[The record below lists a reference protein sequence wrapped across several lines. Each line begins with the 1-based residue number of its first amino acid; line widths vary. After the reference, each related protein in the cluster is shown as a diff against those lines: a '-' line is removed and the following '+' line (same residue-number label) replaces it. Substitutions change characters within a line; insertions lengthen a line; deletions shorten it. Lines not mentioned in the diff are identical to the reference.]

1 VNRKHIRL
9 IGVALV
15 VIVAGLWLVRRFWLL
30 PVAPQEIFARPDGYV
45 GRRFRI
51 QGCFVPRQCTMAQEG
66 CSLEHLRAC
75 CDCIRNYG
83 GCLGVDVQAV
93 ERGRL
98 RDVRQS
104 DEARYYVEIKG
115 TVIPVS
121 EMRPIAIR
129 ATGLTILGRCP
140 AE

>member
-1 VNRKHIRL
+1 MC
-9 IGVALV
+9 ALGTEYGEATGIWPWTV
-15 VIVAGLWLVRRFWLL
+15 TL
-30 PVAPQEIFARPDGYV
+30 E
-45 GRRFRI
+45 
-51 QGCFVPRQCTMAQEG
+51 E

-93 ERGRL
+93 ERDRL
-98 RDVRQS
+98 HDVQQS
-104 DEARYYVEIKG
+104 DQARYYVEVRG

-129 ATGLTILGRCP
+129 AAGLTILGRWP